1 MSDRFQP
8 ITMEQLTD
16 WVFTELEEHNA
27 VFGIPRGAFFVPSE
41 ADRFR
46 QPNYGQILDTPFGVA
61 AGPHTQMAQNIIV
74 AWLVGARFIEL
85 KTVQTLDEL
94 DVNKPCIDLE
104 DEGYNVEWSQEL
116 KVYQSFDE
124 YLRAWV
130 LIHALHKKLGFPGD
144 APGMI
149 FNMSVGY
156 NLEGILEPNVQW
168 YLDVMNDASEY
179 LGPYVDIVA
188 EHLPEV
194 RDLEIPTQLSNTM
207 TLSTMHG
214 CPPEEIEQITKYLLE
229 ERGLHTSVKC
239 NPTLLGADRVRGIIN
254 DELGFIDVVVPDEA
268 FGHDLKYVDAVP
280 MFHNLKRIARS
291 RDLTFGLK
299 LSNTLEVENH
309 RTEFPDDDM
318 MYMSGRALHAV
329 TTNLALR
336 LSEEFRG
343 DLLLSFA
350 GGADAF
356 NVTELLRSGMT
367 TITVCSDLLKT
378 GGYLRLPQYLQE
390 LNLAFDKTGAADLVD
405 LAGRTALAEHHF
417 AAFSDMLAA
426 AALGDSGLAF
436 TLADAHELAAYLGGE
451 WDGPVAE
458 AVHQWAI
465 ERDYSEDRAAVLTTL
480 AMRTM
485 ARVNLR
491 TYAQQVREDWRYL
504 KDSFRTDR
512 SKTTRK
518 LGLFDCIEAPCV
530 DECPISQ
537 DVPAYM
543 RAVRE
548 GRFDDAVEITRA
560 DNPVPAILGQVC
572 DHLCETTCI
581 RTHLDQPLAIRDMK
595 RFIMSHE
602 AWPRIPERTAQITA
616 KVAIIGAGPAGIA
629 AAQDLALAGAS
640 VTIFEAHPYPGGMV
654 GGAIPAYRL
663 PQKQIDQDM
672 AILDE
677 LGVEIRYGQTAGE
690 DFTLEDLRRD
700 GYEQIFVAVGAQL
713 PKYLG
718 VEGEDSEGVIDAL
731 RFLRSVRE
739 EDPIPVGP
747 RVGVIGAGDTAMDC
761 ARSAW
766 RVGATDVSIIY
777 RRTIDQMPADREEV
791 DACIEEGVTIEEL
804 ANPHALRIEDG
815 RLAALIAT
823 RTEYRGDR
831 DASGRKIPHDVDD
844 SEFEIPLD
852 TLILAISQHSMLD
865 FFGDEMPAL
874 TRRGYIEVDPVT
886 LESSI
891 PGIYAGGDVAAAGPS
906 SIVKAAADGQRAA
919 AAIVA
924 SVMGTA
930 IHEPTAAIPAADDL
944 PNLVMRRAHREYRVP
959 VKHTPLTVRNNFNE
973 TILTYTTA
981 EAQAEASR
989 CVDCDTICSL
999 CVGVCPNLALMTYQT
1014 DPFTVDL
1021 PSFLV
1026 EGGTLVEH
1034 GRAPFRVDQP
1044 YQIAVLSDF
1053 CNECGNCVTACP
1065 TSGEPYRDKPRL
1077 YLNREEF
1084 DAESSNAFMVRRD
1097 GDAAVVL
1104 SKFDGATHQL
1114 SINGTVE
1121 YMSPAVTA
1129 TFDRNFDLTS
1139 ATPGTALADGDVVSL
1154 DAAAT
1159 MFAIWKGLRE
1169 SMPQVPVATDTGT
1182 RIGPP
1187 AYVEAQ

>member
-16 WVFTELEEHNA
+16 WVFDELETNNSI
-27 VFGIPRGAFFVPSE
+27 FGIPREAFFTPTA

-46 QPNYGQILDTPFGVA
+46 QPNYGTVLDTPFGVA

-168 YLDVMNDASEY
+168 YLDTMDDASEY

-188 EHLPEV
+188 ERYPEV
-194 RDLEIPTQLSNTM
+194 RDVEIPAQVSNTM

-214 CPPEEIEQITKYLLE
+214 CPPEEIEQITTYLLN

-239 NPTLLGADRVRGIIN
+239 NPTLLGAERVRGIIN
-254 DELGFIDVVVPDEA
+254 DELGFSDIVIPDEA

-280 MFHNLKRIARS
+280 MFHNLKRIAKS
-291 RDLTFGLK
+291 KNLTFGLK

-309 RTEFPDDDM
+309 RMEFPDDDM

-356 NVTELLRSGMT
+356 NVTSLLRSGMT

-378 GGYLRLPQYLQE
+378 GGYLRMPQYLEE
-390 LNLAFDKTGAADLVD
+390 LTNALDKTEACDLKDFAAC
-405 LAGRTALAEHHF
+405 TALAEHHF
-417 AAFSDMLAA
+417 TAFSEMLAG

-436 TLADAHELAAYLGGE
+436 TMKDAHELATYLGGE
-451 WDGPVAE
+451 WHGPVTE
-458 AVHQWAI
+458 SVERWAT
-465 ERDYSEDRAAVLTTL
+465 EHDYTEEQAATLTTL
-480 AMRTM
+480 ALRTL

-491 TYAQQVREDWRYL
+491 SYAHEVQEDWRYR
-504 KDSFRTDR
+504 KESFRTDR
-512 SKTTRK
+512 SKTSRK

-530 DECPISQ
+530 DECPVSQ

-548 GRFDDAVEITRA
+548 GRLDDAVNMTRT
-560 DNPVPAILGQVC
+560 DNPVPSILGRVC

-602 AWPRIPERTAQITA
+602 TSPQVPERTASIDT
-616 KVAIIGAGPAGIA
+616 KVAVIGAGPAGIA
-629 AAQDLALAGAS
+629 AAQDLALAGAT
-640 VTIFEAHPYPGGMV
+640 VTIFEAHGYPGGMV

-663 PQKQIDQDM
+663 PQEQIDQDM
-672 AILDE
+672 AILVD
-677 LGVEIRYGQTAGE
+677 LGVEIRYNQTAGE
-690 DFTLEDLRRD
+690 DFTLEDLRTD
-700 GYEQIFVAVGAQL
+700 GFDQVFVAVGAQL
-713 PKYLG
+713 PKFLG
-718 VEGEDSEGVIDAL
+718 VEGEDSDGVIDAL

-739 EDPIPVGP
+739 EDPMPVGP

-766 RVGATDVSIIY
+766 RVGATDVAIIY

-791 DACIEEGVTIEEL
+791 HACLEEGITIEEL
-804 ANPHALRIEDG
+804 ASPRGLHVEDG
-815 RLAALIAT
+815 KLVGLIAT

-831 DASGRKIPHDVDD
+831 DSSGRKIPHDIED

-852 TLILAISQHSMLD
+852 TLILAISQHSMLE
-865 FFGDEMPAL
+865 FFGGRVPTL
-874 TRRGYIEVDPVT
+874 TSRGYIEVDPNT
-886 LESSI
+886 FESSI
-891 PGIYAGGDVAAAGPS
+891 PGIYAGGDVAADGPS
-906 SIVKAAADGQRAA
+906 SIVKAAADGQAAA
-919 AAIVA
+919 AAIIAAV
-924 SVMGTA
+924 SGDVVDTTPLP
-930 IHEPTAAIPAADDL
+930 IPTTRDL
-944 PNLVMRRAHREYRVP
+944 PSLVMRRAHREYRVP
-959 VKHTPLTVRNNFNE
+959 SVHTALNERDNFNE
-973 TILTYTTA
+973 TMLTYTT
-981 EAQAEASR
+981 EQAQAEASR

-999 CVGVCPNLALMTYQT
+999 CVGVCPNMALMTYQT
-1014 DPFTVDL
+1014 DAFVADI

-1026 EGGTLVEH
+1026 DGGTLVEQ
-1034 GRAPFRVDQP
+1034 GTTPFRVDQP

-1065 TSGEPYRDKPRL
+1065 TSGKPYQDKPRL
-1077 YLNREEF
+1077 YLDRDEF
-1084 DAESSNAFMVRRD
+1084 DAESSNAFMVKKD
-1097 GDAAVVL
+1097 GEVVTVL
-1104 SKFDGATHQL
+1104 SRFDGETHRL
-1114 SINGTVE
+1114 SINGSVE
-1121 YMSPAVTA
+1121 YSSPNVSASFDA
-1129 TFDRNFDLTS
+1129 TFGLVS
-1139 ATPGTALADGDVVSL
+1139 ATPGASASDGDSVSL

-1159 MFAIWKGLRE
+1159 MYAVWKGLDE
-1169 SMPQVPVATDTGT
+1169 SMPYLPIVDVPGT
-1182 RIGPP
+1182 RIGQPTY
-1187 AYVEAQ
+1187 AG